1 MSRISLVR
9 RSILVLLALELSALT
24 ASAQGTGAIGGTVTD
39 ASGGVLPGASVSLSN
54 AQGSVGGRQE
64 TVSDER
70 GTYQFLRLVSGTYI
84 VKAELQG
91 FRPAEQPNV
100 IVNSDVTARVD
111 LKLEIGAMSEGVAVT
126 GEAPLLD
133 TTSALKQTV
142 MTQEVLQSLPNR
154 NDVWAI
160 ARVIP
165 GVVLSKI
172 DVGGSESFL
181 QSNATVHGSSGE
193 NAYYIDGMDV
203 DSVDG
208 TGSQATMYLDPG
220 AYAET
225 NFQLGTGTAET
236 SKGGL
241 IFNMVPRTG
250 TNQWHGGTLFNG
262 TGNALN
268 FPNYSPALKKQLLS
282 AVPVAVLKI
291 KPGLEPSGQILK
303 LFDFGGWIAGPI
315 VRDKMWLSVSGHYSV
330 LNQYQLG
337 SYDSNGGKVLEDNLM
352 WTLGENFSWQVTKSG
367 QLSYF
372 NNPQFKTTRHRNG
385 GGVFADS
392 AARNVNQKYP
402 NVNQAKFTTPVG
414 SRMVFDVGGSRFRAD
429 DCFCHRPEVHDG
441 DISHYDSVTQT
452 YTVALPFYTDNW
464 MTRHVANASISYFA
478 GAHDLKAGYQLNLA
492 KEISR
497 ADSTSGMRAVYR
509 NGIPDSVNTYST
521 PTKFTEWNREHAVYI
536 QDKWT
541 GIKRLTVN
549 AGLRFESSYGWQPP
563 TCQVANVFIGNG
575 ACYPSLKGVPDF
587 KDLSPRVSAVYDIFG
602 DGKMALKFAANRYS
616 QPIGT
621 SLVRAINPVQTVSD
635 SRVWL
640 DQSKCA
646 SVNNIGCDL
655 NGDLI
660 PQLNEL
666 GPSNGFNFGNTNRYA
681 SDLKRPISRE
691 YTLELQRQIPGNVVV
706 SVGYTLRQQRRN
718 IGLKNVLVPPESYI
732 PLVVTESNSGRQ
744 VTVYNQ
750 DPVLKGKADQ
760 LRANYPALDN
770 DFNGGDITVNKRMSH
785 NWSLTGGVSFGRTI
799 GDALG
804 GDLNNPN
811 SREFARGLVGNDTPY
826 SYRMSGVF
834 DLPYR
839 ISLSATGQY
848 NKGFPETTTVS
859 VGTNTVP
866 LTQVN
871 QTVWVAPRGATRLP
885 NVASLDMSIRFRA
898 AEGARRITPR
908 IDFYNLTNQSTVTA
922 RTTQLGPTYGVIS
935 GIQRGRLIKLGVN
948 YDF

>member
-1 MSRISLVR
+1 MTQTHVLRIGVL
-9 RSILVLLALELSALT
+9 ICALLAAATLPV
-24 ASAQGTGAIGGTVTD
+24 SAQGTGAIGGTVTD
-39 ASGGVLPGASVSLSN
+39 ASSAVLPGASVSLSST
-54 AQGSVGGRQE
+54 QGGVGARQE
-64 TVSDER
+64 TVADER
-70 GTYQFLRLVSGTYI
+70 GAYQFLRLVSGTYI

-91 FRPAEQPNV
+91 FRPAEQRNI

-111 LKLEIGAMSEGVAVT
+111 LKLEIGAMSEGVVVS

-181 QSNATVHGSSGE
+181 QSTATVHGSSGE

-225 NFQLGTGTAET
+225 NFQIGGGSAET

-241 IFNMVPRTG
+241 IFNMVPRSG
-250 TNQWHGGTLFNG
+250 TNEIHGGTLFNG
-262 TGNALN
+262 TGNGLN
-268 FPNYSPALKKQLLS
+268 FANYSDAMKKQLLS
-282 AVPVAVLKI
+282 AVPAAVLKV
-291 KPGLEPSGQILK
+291 KPDLQPSAEILK
-303 LFDFGGWIAGPI
+303 LFDFGGWIAGPLK
-315 VRDKMWLSVSGHYSV
+315 RDKMWFSVSGHYSV

-337 SYDSNGGKVLEDNLM
+337 SYDSTGGQVLEDNLM
-352 WTLGENFSWQVTKSG
+352 WTLGMSVSWQVTRSG

-385 GGVFADS
+385 GGTFADS
-392 AARNVNQKYP
+392 AARNVNQKFP
-402 NVNQAKFTTPVG
+402 NVNQAKFTTPWG
-414 SRMVFDVGGSRFRAD
+414 GKMVFDVGASRFRAD

-441 DISHYDSVTQT
+441 DISHFDSVTST

-464 MTRHVANASISYFA
+464 MTRHVVNTGLSYFA
-478 GAHDLKAGYQLNLA
+478 GAHDLRVGYQLNLA

-497 ADSTSGMRAVYR
+497 ADSTSGMRAVFR
-509 NGIPDSVNTYST
+509 NGLPDSVNTYST
-521 PTKFTEWNREHAVYI
+521 PSKFIEWNREHAVYV

-541 GIKRLTVN
+541 GIKHLTLN
-549 AGLRFESSYGWQPP
+549 AGVRLETSYGWQPA
-563 TCQVANVFIGNG
+563 TCQTANVFIGNG
-575 ACYPSLKGVPDF
+575 ACYPALSGVPDF
-587 KDLSPRVSAVYDIFG
+587 KDWSPRVSAVYDIFG
-602 DGKMALKFAANRYS
+602 DGKTALKFAANRYS

-635 SRVWL
+635 TRAWVV
-640 DQSKCA
+640 CA
-646 SVNNIGCDL
+646 AGQTAGCDL
-655 NGDLI
+655 NGDLL

-666 GPSNGFNFGNTNRYA
+666 GPSNGFSFGNTNRYA
-681 SDLKRPISRE
+681 NDLVRPVSKE
-691 YTLELQRQIPGNVVV
+691 YSLELQRQIPGNVVM
-706 SVGYTLRQQRRN
+706 SAGYTLRQQRRN
-718 IGLKNVLVPPESYI
+718 IGVRNVLVPPDSYI
-732 PLVVTESNSGRQ
+732 PLVLVEKDSGKE

-750 DPVLKGKADQ
+750 NPALKGKFDQ
-760 LRANYPALDN
+760 LRANYPELDN

-785 NWSLTGGVSFGRTI
+785 NWSLTGGVSFGQTT
-799 GDALG
+799 GYTLS

-811 SREFARGLVGNDTPY
+811 SKLFSQGLIGNDTPY

-834 DLPYR
+834 ELPYR
-839 ISLSATGQY
+839 VSLSATGQY

-859 VGTNTVP
+859 VGNNTIA
-866 LTQVN
+866 LTQGTQV
-871 QTVWVAPRGATRLP
+871 VWVAARGDTRLP
-885 NVASLDMSIRFRA
+885 NVASIDMSIRFRA
-898 AEGARRITPR
+898 IEGRKRVTPR
-908 IDFYNLTNQSTVTA
+908 LDLYNLTNQSTVTA
-922 RTTQLGPTYGVIS
+922 RTTQLGPAYGVVS